1 MDSKT
6 KTEIKNLMKIGLPE
20 DLAMLAAGI
29 KHGNEEIVNEVLYE
43 KQDEQQELAEA
54 IKFLKPFSP
63 LALQDD
69 PAKIIKPE
77 ENVFVEVD
85 QITGKTK
92 PFVSECPAP
101 FVVEE
106 ESAIKV
112 IYEGLVET
120 GIICDSCGA

>member
-6 KTEIKNLMKIGLPE
+6 KNEIKNLMKIGLPE

-29 KHGNEEIVNEVLYE
+29 KHGNEDVVNEVLYE

-54 IKFLKPFSP
+54 IKLLTPFAP
-63 LALQDD
+63 MALQDD
-69 PAKIIKPE
+69 PAKIIIPA

-85 QITGKTK
+85 PITGKTK
-92 PFVSECPAP
+92 PYVSECPAP

-106 ESAIKV
+106 ESTIKV
-112 IYEGLVET
+112 IYEGLEEM

>member
-1 MDSKT
+1 MDRKT
-6 KTEIKNLMKIGLPE
+6 KNEIKNLMKIGLPE

-29 KHGNEEIVNEVLYE
+29 KHGNEDVVNEVLYE
-43 KQDEQQELAEA
+43 QQDEQQELAEA
-54 IKFLKPFSP
+54 IKLLKPFAP
-63 LALQDD
+63 MALQDD
-69 PAKIIKPE
+69 PAKIITPV

-92 PFVSECPAP
+92 PFVSECPSP

-106 ESAIKV
+106 ESTIKI

-120 GIICDSCGA
+120 GIVCDSCGA

>member
-6 KTEIKNLMKIGLPE
+6 KNEIKNLMKIGLPE

-29 KHGNEEIVNEVLYE
+29 KHGNEDVVNEVLYE
-43 KQDEQQELAEA
+43 KQDEQEELAEA
-54 IKFLKPFSP
+54 IKHLKPFSP

-69 PAKIIKPE
+69 PTKIITPV
-77 ENVFVEVD
+77 ENVFVEVNP
-85 QITGKTK
+85 ITGEMK
-92 PFVSECPAP
+92 PYVSECPAP

-106 ESAIKV
+106 ESTIKV

-120 GIICDSCGA
+120 GIVCDSCGA